1 MTARTCPPCNGDCD
15 QGRACPAR
23 ERKPVA
29 RSTTA
34 REYLAATGQLRERKP
49 LPHGFAIAAVL
60 VGFILGGVSALTA
73 LALGWGL
80 WP

>member
-1 MTARTCPPCNGDCD
+1 MPTKGRT
-15 QGRACPAR
+15 CPAR
-23 ERKPVA
+23 EA
-29 RSTTA
+29 
-34 REYLAATGQLRERKP
+34 KP
-49 LPHGFAIAAVL
+49 LPHGFAIAAML

>member
-1 MTARTCPPCNGDCD
+1 MRGRVVTPGLDTSCPPCIGNCD

-23 ERKPVA
+23 EA
-29 RSTTA
+29 
-34 REYLAATGQLRERKP
+34 KP
-49 LPHGFAIAAVL
+49 LPHGFAIAAML

>member
-1 MTARTCPPCNGDCD
+1 MTGRDRTCPPCDGDCD
-15 QGRACPAR
+15 QGRACPA
-23 ERKPVA
+23 
-29 RSTTA
+29 
-34 REYLAATGQLRERKP
+34 RERKP